1 VALRVDSPV
10 IDGEAVHCDDA
21 GVVVFDRIHSRAND
35 DEVFLY
41 AFDLLELDGRGL
53 APAAARGAQG
63 QAAEAAH
70 RGARAGV
77 QFSEHLDG
85 DGATIL
91 V

>member
-1 VALRVDSPV
+1 MALRVDSPV

-41 AFDLLELDGRGL
+41 AFDLLELDGEDWRPRPL
-53 APAAARGAQG
+53 EERKAKLQKLLT
-63 QAAEAAH
+63 
-70 RGARAGV
+70 GARAGV